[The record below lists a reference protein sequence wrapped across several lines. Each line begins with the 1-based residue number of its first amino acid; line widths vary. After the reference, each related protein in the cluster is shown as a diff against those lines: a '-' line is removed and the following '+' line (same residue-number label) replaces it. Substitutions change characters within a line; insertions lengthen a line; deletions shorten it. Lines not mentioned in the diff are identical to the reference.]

1 VSAAPEAFDF
11 QPRTRLVFGRG
22 AVESL
27 GDVTRGLGARRV
39 LLVTD
44 PGVARAGHAAL
55 ALRALDCGGLEVR
68 IFQEVIENP
77 TDRCVAAG
85 LEAARSFQADHLV
98 AVGGGSAMD
107 TAKGIG
113 LLLTSGGSLRDYRG
127 TGKVA
132 RALPSL
138 VAVPTTAGTGSEV
151 QSAAVLSDART
162 GEKMVIW
169 DRNLAPAAAVLDPAL
184 TLTMPPAVT
193 AATGIDALSHALES
207 YVSTRATPLS
217 RLFGRDAFRLLL
229 PALARVMRD
238 PGDSRARADML
249 LGAALAGLSIENS
262 MLGAAHALAN
272 PLTAHYG
279 ITHGVAVGLVL
290 PHVVRHNGRFPG
302 AEERYGELEAA
313 AVLPPPGPPE
323 GAATGRPRPAGT
335 GPASRIAGHLAALLS
350 QARLPGRL
358 RDSGVEEGRLSELA
372 REAAAQWTASFNPVP
387 VGEEELLGIY
397 REAY

>member
-1 VSAAPEAFDF
+1 M
-11 QPRTRLVFGRG
+11 
-22 AVESL
+22 
-27 GDVTRGLGARRV
+27 
-39 LLVTD
+39 
-44 PGVARAGHAAL
+44 
-55 ALRALDCGGLEVR
+55 R
-68 IFQEVIENP
+68 IFQDVIENP

-151 QSAAVLSDART
+151 QSAALLSDART
-162 GEKMVIW
+162 GEKMVLW
-169 DRNLAPAAAVLDPAL
+169 DRKLAPAAAVLDPAL

-193 AATGIDALSHALES
+193 AATGIDALSHVLES

-217 RLFGRDAFRLLL
+217 RLFGREAFRLLL

-238 PGDSRARADML
+238 PGDFPACADML

-302 AEERYGELEAA
+302 AEERYGELVATG
-313 AVLPPPGPPE
+313 LSPPGPPE
-323 GAATGRPRPAGT
+323 GAPAGAT
-335 GPASRIAGHLAALLS
+335 RLAGNPAQVAPSQSASRTADCVASLLA
-350 QARLPGRL
+350 QARLPSRL
-358 RDSGVEEGRLSELA
+358 RDSGVEEDRLPELA
-372 REAAAQWTASFNPVP
+372 REAATQWTASFNPVP

-397 REAY
+397 REAF